1 MKHDVETAAGPTCPP
16 PPYIPR
22 QPLRDRETIEV
33 VQRRWWLDRCLVG
46 RTIWNSNSRIFK
58 KARPEQRDP
67 ISGRLLPAPPTD
79 ISFTRIKFRTTLE
92 RVREIFEDVG
102 GDGWLFQ
109 GVDIRRE
116 ILLLMD
122 RGKGIGWQWIRGRAW
137 INHCL
142 HFKGME
148 VEILYS
154 CTYVIVNYARKYS
167 ENFCAQV

>member
-1 MKHDVETAAGPTCPP
+1 MNNVWGTHEFMKHDVETAAGPTCPP

-109 GVDIRRE
+109 GVDVEGKFYCWWIV
-116 ILLLMD
+116 
-122 RGKGIGWQWIRGRAW
+122 RGKAGDNGFVGGRELTIVSTLKEWKSKYYIR
-137 INHCL
+137 
-142 HFKGME
+142 
-148 VEILYS
+148 
-154 CTYVIVNYARKYS
+154 ART
-167 ENFCAQV
+167 